1 MSFPDIPNTHAAIVM
16 LLTVFALFLFS
27 RERIPLQSSSLLVL
41 VLITVLFE
49 VYPFEEKDGEYLRG
63 SDFFTGFGHEGL
75 VAVCGLMIA
84 GQALVRT
91 GALEP
96 VGHWLARIWRVKPT
110 MSLLLTLLTA
120 GALSA
125 FVNNTPIVVL
135 LLPILINVS
144 LKTNTPASTTLMP
157 MGFATI
163 VGGMSTTIGTST
175 NLLVVSVA
183 ASMGATRLGMFD
195 FAPPALIAGFF
206 AVIYLWL
213 VAPRMLPERQA
224 PMTDTSPRIYVA
236 QISIPEESYG
246 DGKTLADVIDK
257 TSGAMGVRRIRRGS
271 MYLMPLPDVVLQA
284 GDKLVVHDKPESL
297 REYKQ
302 VLGGKLYSGDQP
314 VDEDHPLKA
323 EDQQSAEVVISPGS
337 RLEGARLGDARL
349 DTTYN
354 LIVLA
359 IHRAGVEFVSDLQD
373 VVLQA
378 GDVLLVQGSQE
389 DLAQVRNRGELL
401 VLDGS
406 SELPH
411 TKKAPIALGIMAGIV
426 VTAAFGVMPIAVASM
441 AGFVLLLAT
450 QCISWRHVGTALN
463 AQIILLI
470 VASLALGK
478 ALMRTGGADYLAEVL
493 LFATSGMTPIYVVG
507 AMMLFMA
514 LLTNVVS
521 NNAAAVIGTP
531 IAISVAQHLALPYE
545 PFILAVLF
553 GANLSFATP
562 MAYQTN
568 LLVMNAGGYRFN
580 DFVRVGVPLIVM
592 MLIILTVVLVRLYD
606 L

>member
-1 MSFPDIPNTHAAIVM
+1 MSFPDIPNTHAAIVL
-16 LLTVFALFLFS
+16 LLTVGALFLFS
-27 RERIPLQSSSLLVL
+27 SERIAIQSSSLLVL
-41 VLITVLFE
+41 VVITVLFE
-49 VYPFEEKDGEYLRG
+49 VYPFEQDGRYLRG
-63 SDFFTGFGHEGL
+63 ADFFTGFGHEGL
-75 VAVCGLMIA
+75 VAVCALMIA

-96 VGHWLARIWRVKPT
+96 VGRWLARLWRMRPI
-110 MSLLLTLLTA
+110 MSLLLTLITA
-120 GALSA
+120 AVLSA

-144 LKTNTPASTTLMP
+144 LKTNTPASLTLMP

-195 FAPPALIAGFF
+195 FVVPALIAGSF
-206 AVIYLWL
+206 AIVYLWL
-213 VAPRMLPERQA
+213 VAPRLLPKRQA

-236 QISIPEESYG
+236 QISIPEESFG

-257 TSGAMGVRRIRRGS
+257 TGGAMGVRRIHRGS
-271 MYLMPLPDVVLQA
+271 MSLTPLPDVILQA
-284 GDKLVVHDKPESL
+284 GDKLVVHDTPDNL

-314 VDEDHPLKA
+314 VDEDHPLTA
-323 EDQQSAEVVISPGS
+323 ADQQSAEVVISPGS

-349 DTTYN
+349 DSTYD

-359 IHRAGVEFVSDLQD
+359 IHRAGVEFGSDLQD
-373 VVLQA
+373 AVLQA
-378 GDVLLVQGSQE
+378 GDVLLVQGTQA
-389 DLAQVRNRGELL
+389 DLARVRNRGELL

-411 TKKAPIALGIMAGIV
+411 TKKAPIALAIMAGIV
-426 VTAAFGVMPIAVASM
+426 GTAATGIMPIAVA
-441 AGFVLLLAT
+441 ALTGFVLLLAT
-450 QCISWRHVGTALN
+450 QSISWRHVRQALS

-470 VASLALGK
+470 VASLALGQ
-478 ALMRTGGADYLAEVL
+478 ALMRTGAADYLAEIL
-493 LFATSGMTPIYVVG
+493 LFATSGLATVYVVG
-507 AMMLFMA
+507 GIMLLMA

-531 IAISVAQHLALPYE
+531 IAISLAEHLSLPYE
-545 PFILAVLF
+545 PFVLAVLF

-580 DFVRVGVPLIVM
+580 EDRKS
-592 MLIILTVVLVRLYD
+592 VV
-606 L
+606 

>member
-1 MSFPDIPNTHAAIVM
+1 Y
-16 LLTVFALFLFS
+16 LT
-27 RERIPLQSSSLLVL
+27 
-41 VLITVLFE
+41 
-49 VYPFEEKDGEYLRG
+49 
-63 SDFFTGFGHEGL
+63 
-75 VAVCGLMIA
+75 
-84 GQALVRT
+84 
-91 GALEP
+91 
-96 VGHWLARIWRVKPT
+96 
-110 MSLLLTLLTA
+110 
-120 GALSA
+120 
-125 FVNNTPIVVL
+125 
-135 LLPILINVS
+135 
-144 LKTNTPASTTLMP
+144 
-157 MGFATI
+157 
-163 VGGMSTTIGTST
+163 
-175 NLLVVSVA
+175 
-183 ASMGATRLGMFD
+183 
-195 FAPPALIAGFF
+195 
-206 AVIYLWL
+206 
-213 VAPRMLPERQA
+213 
-224 PMTDTSPRIYVA
+224 
-236 QISIPEESYG
+236 
-246 DGKTLADVIDK
+246 
-257 TSGAMGVRRIRRGS
+257 
-271 MYLMPLPDVVLQA
+271 PLPDVVLQA

>member
-1 MSFPDIPNTHAAIVM
+1 MNFPDIANTHAAIVM
-16 LLTVFALFLFS
+16 LLTVGALFLFS
-27 RERIPLQSSSLLVL
+27 REWISLQTSSLLVL
-41 VLITVLFE
+41 VTLTVLFE
-49 VYPFEEKDGEYLRG
+49 VFPFELDGRYLRG
-63 SDFFTGFGHEGL
+63 VDFFTGFGHEGL

-96 VGHWLARIWRVKPT
+96 VGRWLVRLWRMKPT
-110 MSLLLTLLTA
+110 LSLLLTLITA

-135 LLPILINVS
+135 LLPMLINVS

-195 FAPPALIAGFF
+195 FTVPALIAASI
-206 AVIYLWL
+206 AVLYLWL
-213 VAPRMLPERQA
+213 IAPRMLPQRQA

-236 QISIPEESYG
+236 QISIPEESFG

-257 TSGAMGVRRIRRGS
+257 TGGAMRVRRIHRGA
-271 MYLMPLPDVVLQA
+271 MYLTPLPDVVLQA
-284 GDKLVVHDKPESL
+284 GDKLVVHDTPDNL

-314 VDEDHPLKA
+314 VDEDHPLEA

-359 IHRAGVEFVSDLQD
+359 IHRAGVEFGSDLQD

-378 GDVLLVQGSQE
+378 GDVLLVQGSQS
-389 DLAQVRNRGELL
+389 DLARVRNRGELL

-411 TKKAPIALGIMAGIV
+411 TKKAPIALVIMAGIV
-426 VTAAFGVMPIAVASM
+426 ATAALGIMPIAVSAM
-441 AGFVLLLAT
+441 MGFVLLLVT
-450 QCISWRHVGTALN
+450 RCISWRHVRQALS

-478 ALMRTGGADYLAEVL
+478 ALMRTGAADYLAEVL
-493 LFATSGMTPIYVVG
+493 LFATFGLAPVYVLG
-507 AMMLFMA
+507 GIMLLMA

-531 IAISVAQHLALPYE
+531 IGISLAEHLSLPYE

-553 GANLSFATP
+553 GANLSFVTP
-562 MAYQTN
+562 MAFQTN

-580 DFVRVGVPLIVM
+580 DFVRVGAPLMAI
-592 MLIILTVVLVRLYD
+592 MLVVLTVVLVRLYD